1 MLRNTLARPSD
12 YRQRCS
18 MSEIWKRWEG
28 QIIGQK
34 YQLRQYV
41 GSTDHSAV
49 FSAEYRD
56 PEPRK
61 AAVKFLSADIPQAEK
76 VLADWK
82 NAQELNHPNLLKIYS
97 VGRCK
102 IEDMELLYA
111 AMEYA
116 EENLA
121 EILPHR
127 ALTTDEAREIVGTV
141 SNVLVYLHG
150 NNLTHGHIKPSNILA
165 IGDQIKLA
173 SDTVQALNGQRD
185 LGRERDA
192 YDAPE
197 LPSSS
202 YAPPADVW
210 SLGVTLVEALTQQPA
225 FLPFN
230 ENAEPVIPT
239 NVREPFR
246 EIARHALRRNA
257 NSRWSSAE
265 IADHLNP
272 APARSAQAARAAA
285 AASAASSAS
294 ASSVAVATR
303 TLMPT
308 PRASSSTKT
317 EPTSPLSVPLSQE
330 PAVPLGQRL
339 ASPPPV
345 SRAPIPPPPLPRM
358 ETGSARK
365 QTIVLPNYV
374 VPLFAAV
381 LVVVAAMVLPKILHR
396 GTQTAAVVT
405 PPPAVSAP
413 APTADTSA
421 STNSPDATE
430 PAPTQPAKSEAA
442 PVSHSDDRPPQRAS
456 SSAPA
461 SATLHSSDSG
471 ASAMPQAAKASPG
484 RGEVLDQILPRPSSG
499 ALATVQG
506 TVRVLVRVH
515 VDPAGNVSQ
524 ATLENG
530 GPSRYFADKSLEAA
544 RGWVFSP
551 PDSDGHSQ
559 PSQWL
564 IRFEY
569 TSSGIKAYPNQ
580 VSP

>member
-1 MLRNTLARPSD
+1 
-12 YRQRCS
+12 

-34 YQLRQYV
+34 YLLRQYV

-56 PEPRK
+56 PEPGK
-61 AAVKFLSADIPQAEK
+61 AAIKFLSADIPQAEQ

-82 NAQELNHPNLLKIYS
+82 SAQELNHPNLLKIYS

-150 NNLTHGHIKPSNILA
+150 SNLTHGHIKPSNILA

-173 SDTVQALNGQRD
+173 SDTVRAPNGQRD

-197 LPSSS
+197 IPSSP
-202 YAPPADVW
+202 YATPADVW

-230 ENAEPVIPT
+230 ENAEPVVPT
-239 NVREPFR
+239 GVREPFR
-246 EIARHALRRNA
+246 EIARHSLRRNA
-257 NSRWSSAE
+257 NARWSSAE
-265 IADHLNP
+265 IANHLNP

-285 AASAASSAS
+285 AASATSSAS
-294 ASSVAVATR
+294 ASSAGVATA
-303 TLMPT
+303 TLSPT
-308 PRASSSTKT
+308 PLASSSTKT
-317 EPTSPLSVPLSQE
+317 EPTSPLSLPLSQE
-330 PAVPLGQRL
+330 PAVPLAKRL
-339 ASPPPV
+339 ASPTPV

-381 LVVVAAMVLPKILHR
+381 LVVVAAIVLPKILHQR
-396 GTQTAAVVT
+396 TGTAAVVT
-405 PPPAVSAP
+405 PAPAVSTP
-413 APTADTSA
+413 APDTSA
-421 STNSPDATE
+421 STNPPDVTE
-430 PAPTQPAKSEAA
+430 PAPKQPAKSEAA
-442 PVSHSDDRPPQRAS
+442 PVSRPDDRPPQRAS

-461 SATLHSSDSG
+461 TAPLRSADSG
-471 ASAMPQAAKASPG
+471 ASATPQAAKASPG
-484 RGEVLDQILPRPSSG
+484 RGEVLDQILPRPSSS

-524 ATLENG
+524 ASLENA

-551 PDSDGHSQ
+551 PDSDGHSE

-564 IRFEY
+564 IRFEF
-569 TSSGIKAYPNQ
+569 TSSGIKTYPTQ
-580 VSP
+580 VNP

>member
-1 MLRNTLARPSD
+1 
-12 YRQRCS
+12 

-82 NAQELNHPNLLKIYS
+82 NAQELNHPNLLQIYS

-141 SNVLVYLHG
+141 STVLLYLHS

-197 LPSSS
+197 IASSS

-294 ASSVAVATR
+294 ASSVAVATA
-303 TLMPT
+303 TLIPT

-317 EPTSPLSVPLSQE
+317 EPTSPVSVPISQE

-381 LVVVAAMVLPKILHR
+381 LVVVAAIVLPKILHR
-396 GTQTAAVVT
+396 GTQTVAVVT
-405 PPPAVSAP
+405 PTPAASAPPATP
-413 APTADTSA
+413 DTSA
-421 STNSPDATE
+421 STNSSEATE
-430 PAPTQPAKSEAA
+430 PAPKQPAKSEAA
-442 PVSHSDDRPPQRAS
+442 PVSHSDDRPPQRTS
-456 SSAPA
+456 STAPGSAA
-461 SATLHSSDSG
+461 LRSSDSA
-471 ASAMPQAAKASPG
+471 ASTTPHAAKASPG
-484 RGEVLDQILPRPSSG
+484 RGDVLDQILPRPSSS

-515 VDPAGNVSQ
+515 VDPAGNVAQ
-524 ATLENG
+524 ATLENA
-530 GPSRYFADKSLEAA
+530 GPSRYFADKSLDAA

-569 TSSGIKAYPNQ
+569 TSAGIKAYPTQ

>member
-1 MLRNTLARPSD
+1 
-12 YRQRCS
+12 

-61 AAVKFLSADIPQAEK
+61 AAIKFLSADIPQAEK

-82 NAQELNHPNLLKIYS
+82 SAQELNHPNLLKIYS

-127 ALTTDEAREIVGTV
+127 ALTTEEAREIVGTV

-197 LPSSS
+197 VPSSP
-202 YAPPADVW
+202 YATPADVW

-230 ENAEPVIPT
+230 ENAEPVVPT
-239 NVREPFR
+239 GVREPFR

-257 NSRWSSAE
+257 NARWSSAE

-272 APARSAQAARAAA
+272 APARSAQAVRAAA
-285 AASAASSAS
+285 AASGTSASS
-294 ASSVAVATR
+294 ASSVAVATA
-303 TLMPT
+303 TLTPT
-308 PRASSSTKT
+308 PRTSSSTKT
-317 EPTSPLSVPLSQE
+317 DPKSPLSVPLSQE
-330 PAVPLGQRL
+330 PAVPVAKRL

-345 SRAPIPPPPLPRM
+345 SRAPIPPPPLPRI

-374 VPLFAAV
+374 VPLFAALLV
-381 LVVVAAMVLPKILHR
+381 LVAAIVLPKILHR
-396 GTQTAAVVT
+396 GTQTAAVVAPT
-405 PPPAVSAP
+405 PAVSAP
-413 APTADTSA
+413 AAAPDTAA
-421 STNSPDATE
+421 STNAPDATE
-430 PAPTQPAKSEAA
+430 PAPKPAAKSEAA
-442 PVSHSDDRPPQRAS
+442 PVSHSEDRPPQRTS
-456 SSAPA
+456 SNAPA
-461 SATLHSSDSG
+461 SATLRSSDSA
-471 ASAMPQAAKASPG
+471 ASATPQAAKASPG
-484 RGEVLDQILPRPSSG
+484 RGEVLDQILPRPSSS

-524 ATLENG
+524 AALENA
-530 GPSRYFADKSLEAA
+530 GPSRYFADKALEAA

-551 PDSDGHSQ
+551 ADSDGHSQ

-564 IRFEY
+564 IRFEF
-569 TSSGIKAYPNQ
+569 TSSGVKAYPAQ
-580 VSP
+580 VNP

>member
-1 MLRNTLARPSD
+1 
-12 YRQRCS
+12 

-61 AAVKFLSADIPQAEK
+61 AAVKFLSADIPQAEQ

-82 NAQELNHPNLLKIYS
+82 NAQELNHPNLLKIYA

-127 ALTTDEAREIVGTV
+127 ALTPEEAREIVGTV
-141 SNVLVYLHG
+141 SEVLVYLHS

-197 LPSSS
+197 VPSSA

-239 NVREPFR
+239 GVREPFR

-257 NSRWSSAE
+257 NARWTSTE

-272 APARSAQAARAAA
+272 ARARSAQAARVAAA
-285 AASAASSAS
+285 AGATSAASG
-294 ASSVAVATR
+294 SSVAVATT
-303 TLMPT
+303 TLT
-308 PRASSSTKT
+308 PIPLSSSSTKT
-317 EPTSPLSVPLSQE
+317 DPTSPLSVPLSQE
-330 PAVPLGQRL
+330 PAVPLAKRL

-381 LVVVAAMVLPKILHR
+381 LVVVGAIVLPKILHR
-396 GTQTAAVVT
+396 RTGTAALVT
-405 PPPAVSAP
+405 PTPAVSAP
-413 APTADTSA
+413 APDTSA
-421 STNSPDATE
+421 STNSTDATE
-430 PAPTQPAKSEAA
+430 PAAKQPAKSEAA
-442 PVSHSDDRPPQRAS
+442 PVSRPDDRPPQHT
-456 SSAPA
+456 APA
-461 SATLHSSDSG
+461 PTAPATLRSTDSA
-471 ASAMPQAAKASPG
+471 ASAAPQAAKASPG
-484 RGEVLDQILPRPSSG
+484 RGEVLDQILPRPSSS

-506 TVRVLVRVH
+506 TVRVLVKVH

-564 IRFEY
+564 IRFEF
-569 TSSGIKAYPNQ
+569 TSSGIKAYPAQ
-580 VSP
+580 VDP

>member
-1 MLRNTLARPSD
+1 
-12 YRQRCS
+12 

-61 AAVKFLSADIPQAEK
+61 AAIKFLSADIPQAEK

-82 NAQELNHPNLLKIYS
+82 SAQELNHPNLLKIYS

-127 ALTTDEAREIVGTV
+127 ALTTEEAREIVGTV

-173 SDTVQALNGQRD
+173 SDTVQGLNGQRD
-185 LGRERDA
+185 LGRERDG

-197 LPSSS
+197 VPSSP
-202 YAPPADVW
+202 YAAPADVW

-230 ENAEPVIPT
+230 ENAEPVVPT
-239 NVREPFR
+239 GVREPFR

-257 NSRWSSAE
+257 NARWSSAE

-285 AASAASSAS
+285 AASATSSAS
-294 ASSVAVATR
+294 ASSSSVGVATA
-303 TLMPT
+303 TLT
-308 PRASSSTKT
+308 PAPQVSSSTKT
-317 EPTSPLSVPLSQE
+317 DSAPPLSVPLSQE
-330 PAVPLGQRL
+330 PAVPLAKRL

-381 LVVVAAMVLPKILHR
+381 LVVVAAIVLPKILHR

-405 PPPAVSAP
+405 PAPAVSAP
-413 APTADTSA
+413 AAAPDTSA
-421 STNSPDATE
+421 PTNSPDATE
-430 PAPTQPAKSEAA
+430 PAPKQPAKSEAA
-442 PVSHSDDRPPQRAS
+442 PVSHSDDRPPQRTAS
-456 SSAPA
+456 NAPA
-461 SATLHSSDSG
+461 SATLRSSDSA
-471 ASAMPQAAKASPG
+471 ASATPQAAKASPG
-484 RGEVLDQILPRPSSG
+484 RGEVLDQIMPRTSSS
-499 ALATVQG
+499 ALATVHG

-524 ATLENG
+524 ATVENA

-551 PDSDGHSQ
+551 ADSDGHSQ

-564 IRFEY
+564 IRFEF
-569 TSSGIKAYPNQ
+569 TSAGAKAYPNQ

>member
-1 MLRNTLARPSD
+1 
-12 YRQRCS
+12 

-49 FSAEYRD
+49 FSAEYHD
-56 PEPRK
+56 PELRK

-197 LPSSS
+197 IPSSS

-272 APARSAQAARAAA
+272 APARSAQTARAAA

-294 ASSVAVATR
+294 ASSVAVATA

-381 LVVVAAMVLPKILHR
+381 LVVVAAIVLPKILHR

-405 PPPAVSAP
+405 PTPAVSAP
-413 APTADTSA
+413 APTTDTSA
-421 STNSPDATE
+421 STNSPEAT
-430 PAPTQPAKSEAA
+430 PAPKQPAKSEAA
-442 PVSHSDDRPPQRAS
+442 PVGHSDDRPPQRAS

-471 ASAMPQAAKASPG
+471 ASATPQAAKASPG
-484 RGEVLDQILPRPSSG
+484 RGEVLDQILPRPSSS